1 MERGYEFSGDRRRE
15 GLTLFEDVTVILPV
29 FF

>member
-1 MERGYEFSGDRRRE
+1 MVRGNEFSGDRRRE
-15 GLTLFEDVTVILPV
+15 GRTVFEDVTVILPL